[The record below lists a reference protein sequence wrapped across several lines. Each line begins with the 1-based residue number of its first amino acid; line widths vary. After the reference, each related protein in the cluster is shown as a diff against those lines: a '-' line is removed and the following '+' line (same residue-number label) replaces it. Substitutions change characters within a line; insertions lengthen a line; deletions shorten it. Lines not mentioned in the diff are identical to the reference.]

1 MSRHYQFQILGPKFA
16 TYEPAFADFTVD
28 EALYRSRLDSL
39 QRLRGRLYLEDGAIG
54 EESLDREG
62 RFRMCG
68 DEEAW
73 HLLLTDCENNL
84 IGCARYL
91 IYPNSVPYTFLRIS
105 HSGLGKDP
113 RWSLKL
119 RAAVEADLRL
129 ACHRGLLY
137 VEIGGWALAEEWR
150 MTKAALE
157 TAVGSYALA
166 RLWGGTLG
174 SCTATVRHGS
184 ASILRRLGGS
194 SLVVNGEALPSYFD
208 SRYGCMMELLR
219 FDYVTPARRIS
230 PMIDVMETKLASLE
244 VVTARVEY
252 SRVGWGAE
260 APEIPLRDTG

>member
-1 MSRHYQFQILGPKFA
+1 VGRHYQFQILGPKFA
-16 TYEPAFADFTVD
+16 TYEPAFNDFTVN
-28 EALYRSRLDSL
+28 EALYRSQLDAL
-39 QRLRGRLYLEDGAIG
+39 QRLRGRLYMDDGAIS
-54 EESLDREG
+54 EECLDREG

-73 HLLLTDCENNL
+73 HLLLTEGDNNL

-91 IYPNSVPYTFLRIS
+91 VYPNTVPYTFLRVR
-105 HSGLGKDP
+105 HSALARDP
-113 RWSLKL
+113 RWAHKV

-129 ACHRGLLY
+129 ARQRGLLY

-157 TAVGSYALA
+157 TAVGSYALG

-174 SCTATVRHGS
+174 SCTATIRHGS

-194 SLVVNGEALPSYFD
+194 SLAANGETLPAYFD
-208 SRYGCMMELLR
+208 PRFGCMMELLR
-219 FDYVTPARRIS
+219 FDYMTPARRIA
-230 PMIDVMETKLASLE
+230 PMIEVIEAQLAGLE

-252 SRVGWGAE
+252 SRAGLDSE
-260 APEIPLRDTG
+260 ATEIPLRETG